1 MSTPRD
7 WNFWQAAGLWPTE
20 NLSHLAPRAGMMCDG
35 GAFKRLMRID
45 AGKLKVNSLEGINL
59 LVSTVSEVFD
69 C

>member
-1 MSTPRD
+1 
-7 WNFWQAAGLWPTE
+7 
-20 NLSHLAPRAGMMCDG
+20 MMCDG